1 MILPF
6 IRYFGKRDR
15 VLTLFLQKYRLL
27 RLCRQIFRNKDINGG
42 KQHRKNKQHRTE
54 NGYGDF
60 SSYMLHFPP
69 PSDRRR

>member
-1 MILPF
+1 MLLPF

-15 VLTLFLQKYRLL
+15 VLTLILQKYRLL

-54 NGYGDF
+54 NG
-60 SSYMLHFPP
+60 
-69 PSDRRR
+69 